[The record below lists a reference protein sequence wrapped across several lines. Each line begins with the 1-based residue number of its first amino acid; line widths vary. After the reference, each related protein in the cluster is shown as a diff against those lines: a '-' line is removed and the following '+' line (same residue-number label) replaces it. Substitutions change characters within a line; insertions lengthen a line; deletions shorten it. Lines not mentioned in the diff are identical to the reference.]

1 MQGQLLVT
9 PEEMKA
15 TADNLEGVQAQITTI
30 TQQMLDDARNLC
42 SIWEGDAATA
52 YINKF
57 NTLEDDMEKMR
68 NMVREHVSDLR
79 EMAGLYENAE
89 KLNESEANSLPS
101 DAIS

>member
-15 TADNLEGVQAQITTI
+15 TADNLEGLQGQVTTI
-30 TQQMLDDARNLC
+30 TQQMLDEARNLAN
-42 SIWEGDAATA
+42 IWEGEAASS

-57 NTLEDDMEKMR
+57 NSLEDDMEKMR
-68 NMVREHVSDLR
+68 NMVREHVNDLR
-79 EMAGLYENAE
+79 EMADLYAKAEDANA
-89 KLNESEANSLPS
+89 SEINSLPS

>member
-9 PEEMKA
+9 PEEMRS
-15 TADNLEGVQAQITTI
+15 TADNLEGVHGQITTL
-30 TQQMLDDARNLC
+30 TQQMLDDARNLA
-42 SIWEGDAATA
+42 SVWEGDAATA

-57 NTLEDDMEKMR
+57 NSLEDDMQKMR
-68 NMVREHVSDLR
+68 NMLNEHVNDLR
-79 EMAGLYENAE
+79 ERAGIYENAE